1 MNNIDPGD
9 ASVDVLAILRAELEA
24 RTKATV
30 VVESIV
36 LITID
41 VIALIG
47 NAILCYI
54 IYRNA
59 SLHNPTTMFIV
70 SLAFTDLLTA
80 TLVMPLTIDAVVHSK
95 RRFSDMVCK
104 AHALAM
110 SVLAQV
116 SIYLMAMTAFNR
128 YVCVVRRSLY
138 KRIFTK
144 KRTLFIIAVVWVV
157 ALFINGLP
165 NVLSLDDSYFCPG
178 YLLCWRRMMSPGAI
192 YGFNAWLYGSF
203 TVAYVLIVVC
213 CWKMFRAVSQ
223 HNAEVA
229 TNLRQGCHHE
239 EVSVSKAV
247 ATIVFSFTLCWIP
260 AEVMHTMAKI
270 NPFLLPRQLYLVATS
285 LWLLSSAI
293 NPFIYGVMN
302 SAFRTEYKKIFSVV
316 AVKRPVRVS
325 SANISTRLDNPETST
340 PGSSTKDQ
348 GL

>member
-9 ASVDVLAILRAELEA
+9 ASVDVLAILRAQLEA

-41 VIALIG
+41 IIALIG

-59 SLHNPTTMFIV
+59 RLHNPTTMLIV

-95 RRFSDMVCK
+95 RRFSDTVCK
-104 AHALAM
+104 AHAFAM

-128 YVCVVRRSLY
+128 YVCVKRRSLY
-138 KRIFTK
+138 KKIFTK
-144 KRTLFIIAVVWVV
+144 KQTLFLIAVVWVV

-165 NVLSLDDSYFCPG
+165 NVLSLDDFFFCPG

-203 TVAYVLIVVC
+203 TVAYVVIVVC
-213 CWKMFRAVSQ
+213 YWKVFRAVSQ

-229 TNLRQGCHHE
+229 TNLRQGCHNE

-247 ATIVFSFTLCWIP
+247 ATIVLSFTLCWIP
-260 AEVMHTMAKI
+260 AEVMDTMDKI
-270 NPFLLPRQLYLVATS
+270 NPLLLPRQVRLTLKLFSMACSSFFILNVDLNETTNWDLVVQ
-285 LWLLSSAI
+285 
-293 NPFIYGVMN
+293 NNF
-302 SAFRTEYKKIFSVV
+302 
-316 AVKRPVRVS
+316 
-325 SANISTRLDNPETST
+325 
-340 PGSSTKDQ
+340 
-348 GL
+348 

>member
-1 MNNIDPGD
+1 MNNIFPGD
-9 ASVDVLAILRAELEA
+9 ASDDVFAILKAQLEA
-24 RTKATV
+24 RTKV
-30 VVESIV
+30 NIVIESIV

-41 VIALIG
+41 IVALIG

-59 SLHNPTTMFIV
+59 SLHNSTTMFIV

-95 RRFSDMVCK
+95 RRFSDTVCK
-104 AHALAM
+104 AHAFVM

-116 SIYLMAMTAFNR
+116 SIYLMAITAFNR

-144 KRTLFIIAVVWVV
+144 KRTLFIIVVVWVV

-165 NVLSLDDSYFCPG
+165 NVLSLDDFFFCPG
-178 YLLCWRRMMSPGAI
+178 CLVCWRRMMSPGAI
-192 YGFNAWLYGSF
+192 YGFNAWFYGSF
-203 TVAYVLIVVC
+203 TVAYVVIVVC
-213 CWKMFRAVSQ
+213 CWKVFRAVSQ

-229 TNLRQGCHHE
+229 TNLRQGCHNE

-247 ATIVFSFTLCWIP
+247 ATIVLSFTLCWIP
-260 AEVMHTMAKI
+260 GEVVRTMGRI
-270 NPFLLPRQLYLVATS
+270 NPLLLPRQVYLMATS
-285 LWLLSSAI
+285 LWFLSSAI

-302 SAFRTEYKKIFSVV
+302 SAFRTE
-316 AVKRPVRVS
+316 
-325 SANISTRLDNPETST
+325 
-340 PGSSTKDQ
+340 
-348 GL
+348 